1 MHFSLGLL
9 AASSLAVA
17 IASAEAPTATTVET
31 PHPGP
36 PPPVLQNTTVINET
50 IIEICPPP
58 PTVFFNVTDY
68 VPITETATTTV
79 TAVTTATYI
88 DTTTQPIT
96 IFQTIISTTVVTA
109 TSTVTTTETETETDT
124 ETSTTTTTT
133 LSISPTTDTATITNT
148 ATDTTTDTLTE
159 TTSTTNTATE
169 LISEYLTTE
178 QVTSITLCPTR
189 IANPTYTANEPY
201 PTDWTWGCPPGWL
214 CRPQRQNCNFEAGIP
229 ADGFY
234 CAPNECIPA
243 EALPAYLPTWDA
255 DIYGN
260 ATPITN
266 PGLNVQAIDD
276 FFNMGPEQF
285 GLTYQIF
292 VVDEVF
298 TLTSTFLE
306 QPTPTLA
313 ARQAQTSVP
322 GACYPWCN
330 NCLLEAQSSGKSP
343 KLCLPGSA
351 FETSLNQCEQC
362 INVHRGDD
370 TGFVQIAPQFQ
381 QFLDYCDQYA
391 TVVVTTSATV
401 TTSNAGGTTV
411 SVVSSTISTTVT
423 PKASASTSTS
433 SGPLSSSTTVVATTV
448 TTPTSPSSAA
458 PTSPPITTTESA
470 PSTSYTQTTVA
481 STDWPQITIIMP
493 VGDNSTT
500 TVYGST
506 LPSGS
511 ATLVLPEPVSSS
523 PVTSDVTGPAASGT
537 SSASPAT
544 FTGAAVAVKFA
555 ASPGR
560 NAWMTMLLDLL
571 VPTLLALV
579 F

>member
-1 MHFSLGLL
+1 MHLSLGLL
-9 AASSLAVA
+9 VTSSLAVA
-17 IASAEAPTATTVET
+17 ATSAEPSATIIET
-31 PHPGP
+31 PRPGP
-36 PPPVLQNTTVINET
+36 PPPVLQNTTLINET

-88 DTTTQPIT
+88 DTTTTPIT

-109 TSTVTTTETETETDT
+109 TATVTTTETETDT

-159 TTSTTNTATE
+159 TTSTTNTATKI
-169 LISEYLTTE
+169 ISEYLTTE

-229 ADGFY
+229 SDNFY

-243 EALPAYLPTWDA
+243 ETLPAYLPTWDA

-260 ATPITN
+260 STPITN
-266 PGLNVQAIDD
+266 PGLNVQAIDN
-276 FFNMGPEQF
+276 FFNMEPLQF
-285 GLTYQIF
+285 GLSYQIF

-306 QPTPTLA
+306 QPTPTIA

-411 SVVSSTISTTVT
+411 SIVSSILSTTVT
-423 PKASASTSTS
+423 PIASASTSTS
-433 SGPLSSSTTVVATTV
+433 SGALGSSTTVVATTA
-448 TTPTSPSSAA
+448 TPTPPSAASPS
-458 PTSPPITTTESA
+458 PPPITTTESTTA
-470 PSTSYTQTTVA
+470 TTTYTETTVA

-511 ATLVLPEPVSSS
+511 ATLVLPKAVISSQ
-523 PVTSDVTGPAASGT
+523 VTSDATGSAASGT
-537 SSASPAT
+537 SSAPPST
-544 FTGAAVAVKFA
+544 FTGAGVAMKF
-555 ASPGR
+555 SSGW
-560 NAWMTMLLDLL
+560 NARMTILLDLV
-571 VPTLLALV
+571 VPTLLLLV